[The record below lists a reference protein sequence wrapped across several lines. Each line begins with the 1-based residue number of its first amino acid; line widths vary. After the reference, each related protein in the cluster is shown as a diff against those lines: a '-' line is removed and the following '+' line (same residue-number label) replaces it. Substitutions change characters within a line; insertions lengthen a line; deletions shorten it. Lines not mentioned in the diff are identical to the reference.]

1 MIEIIKDLWEKEM
14 EVVKAKHLLKEN
26 ELRQEINTLNDKI
39 KSMEKECNKKV
50 EEATHIKWDKTGEY
64 YNLKDFCRVTRDLLF
79 IKETEL
85 KQWLFQQGVLKMR
98 IINIPL
104 IMTYVHL

>member
-39 KSMEKECNKKV
+39 KSMEKSAIKK
-50 EEATHIKWDKTGEY
+50 
-64 YNLKDFCRVTRDLLF
+64 
-79 IKETEL
+79 
-85 KQWLFQQGVLKMR
+85 
-98 IINIPL
+98 
-104 IMTYVHL
+104 